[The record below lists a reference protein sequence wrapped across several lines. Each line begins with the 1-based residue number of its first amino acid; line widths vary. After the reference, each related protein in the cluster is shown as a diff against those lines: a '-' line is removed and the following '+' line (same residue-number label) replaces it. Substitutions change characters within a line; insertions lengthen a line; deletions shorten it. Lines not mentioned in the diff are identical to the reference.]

1 MQELTLVQHALAVAS
16 GLLVGFSLGLIGG
29 GGSILAVPLLLYV
42 VGYGDAHVAIG
53 TTALAV
59 SATAYINLV
68 PHWRR
73 RTVLWRPAVAF
84 ALPGMAG
91 AAIGAQLGRLVPSRQ
106 LLFLFALLMLAVALT
121 MLRPGR
127 ASGPSAG
134 GPHIRWQ
141 LFLPAAFGVGLLA
154 GFFGIGGG
162 FLVVPALLFL
172 TGMPILN
179 AIGSSLVAVGS
190 LGLTTAIS
198 YASAGLVDWQVALEY
213 VAGGFLGGMLGAT
226 MAVNLAPRKAL
237 LRQTLAAVI
246 SLVGVYMLSLS
257 WATLRL

>member
-1 MQELTLVQHALAVAS
+1 MQELTVVQHGLAIAS

-42 VGYGDAHVAIG
+42 VGYRDAHVAIG
-53 TTALAV
+53 TTAMAV
-59 SATAYINLV
+59 AATAYLNLIL
-68 PHWRR
+68 HWRR
-73 RTVLWRPAVAF
+73 GSVLWRPAIAF

-91 AAIGAQLGRLVPSRQ
+91 AAVGAQLGRMLPSRQ
-106 LLFLFALLMLAVALT
+106 LLFLFALLMLAVAVT
-121 MLRPGR
+121 MLRPTR
-127 ASGPSAG
+127 ARGAVATETRI
-134 GPHIRWQ
+134 HWAV
-141 LFLPAAFGVGLLA
+141 FLPAAFGVGLLA

-198 YASAGLVDWQVALEY
+198 YATAGLVDWQVALEY
-213 VAGGFLGGMLGAT
+213 IAGGFLGGMLGAAL
-226 MAVNLAPRKAL
+226 AVNLAPRKAL
-237 LRQTLAAVI
+237 LKQALAGVI
-246 SLVGVYMLSLS
+246 SVVAVYMLAMS
-257 WATLRL
+257 WAVIRV